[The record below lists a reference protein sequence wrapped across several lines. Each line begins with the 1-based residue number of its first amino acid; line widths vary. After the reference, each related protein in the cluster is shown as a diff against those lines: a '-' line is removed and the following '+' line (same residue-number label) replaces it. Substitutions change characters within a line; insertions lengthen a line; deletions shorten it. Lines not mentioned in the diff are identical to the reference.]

1 MMQSYCQSCGMPL
14 VDEALLG
21 TEKEGNK
28 SEDYCTYCY
37 EVGEFKQPNLTVE
50 EMIEI
55 CVPHLKEDGM
65 AEEEARQMLT
75 SFLPSLKRWRKHD
88 IQEPVVMN
96 KESFQI
102 VGISAR
108 TSNANEIT
116 AQAKIPQLW
125 SDFYQQ
131 NVAGQIANAVN
142 QVTYG
147 LYSDYETDVNGE
159 YSITLGV
166 EVVAADEI
174 PEGMFVKTVPAAKYL
189 VFTSDKGPFEEV
201 VVKAWQDVW
210 AWFAS
215 SGVERTY
222 TGDFEMYDERC
233 ANPQEAQVDIFIA
246 IK

>member
-1 MMQSYCQSCGMPL
+1 MQSYCQSCGIPL

-21 TEKEGNK
+21 TEKDGYK

-37 EVGEFKQPNLTVE
+37 EVGEFKQPTLTVE

-88 IQEPVVMN
+88 IPEPVVMN

-108 TSNANEIT
+108 TSNANEFT

-125 SDFYQQ
+125 SDFYHQ
-131 NVAGQIANAVN
+131 NVVGQIANAVN
-142 QVTYG
+142 HVTYG

-166 EVVAADEI
+166 EVLAANEI

-189 VFTSDKGPFEEV
+189 VFTSNKGPFEEV

-233 ANPQEAQVDIFIA
+233 ANPQEAQVDIYIA

>member
-1 MMQSYCQSCGMPL
+1 M
-14 VDEALLG
+14 DEALLG
-21 TEKEGNK
+21 TEKGGYK

-37 EVGEFKQPNLTVE
+37 GVGEFKQPTLTVE

-88 IQEPVVMN
+88 IPEPVVMN

-131 NVAGQIANAVN
+131 NVVGQIANAVN
-142 QVTYG
+142 HVTYG

-166 EVVAADEI
+166 EVLAADEI
-174 PEGMFVKTVPAAKYL
+174 PEGMFVKTMPAAKYL

-233 ANPQEAQVDIFIA
+233 ANPQEAQVDIYIA

>member
-1 MMQSYCQSCGMPL
+1 MQSYCQSCGMPL

-21 TEKEGNK
+21 TEKDGYK

-37 EVGEFKQPNLTVE
+37 EVGEFKQPTLTVE
-50 EMIEI
+50 EMIGI

-88 IQEPVVMN
+88 ISEPVVMN

-116 AQAKIPQLW
+116 AQANIPQLW

-131 NVAGQIANAVN
+131 NVVGQIANAVN
-142 QVTYG
+142 HVTYG

-166 EVVAADEI
+166 EVLAADDI

-215 SGVERTY
+215 SGVERIY

-233 ANPQEAQVDIFIA
+233 ANPQEAQVDIYIA

>member
-1 MMQSYCQSCGMPL
+1 MQSYCQSCGMPL
-14 VDEALLG
+14 MDEALLG
-21 TEKEGNK
+21 TEKEGQK
-28 SEDYCTYCY
+28 SQDYCTYCY
-37 EVGEFKQPNLTVE
+37 EVGEFKQPNLTVG

-75 SFLPSLKRWRKHD
+75 SFLPGLKRWRKHD
-88 IQEPVVMN
+88 IQEPVMMN

-125 SDFYQQ
+125 SNFYQQ
-131 NVAGQIANAVN
+131 NVVGQIANAVN

-159 YSITLGV
+159 YAITLGV
-166 EVVAADEI
+166 EVLATDDI
-174 PEGMFVKTVPAAKYL
+174 PQGMVVKTVPAAKYL

-210 AWFAS
+210 AWLAS

-233 ANPQEAQVDIFIA
+233 ANPQEAQVDIYIA